1 MCHSIYTR
9 FHYNQ
14 DIYFQNTVALAS
26 VTLPA
31 TLFPPDVRSDCKL
44 QVAAFRSGRF
54 FPLSGNSSRM
64 RAHSRQLSV
73 NTPVIYVGL
82 GEDED
87 VFFSLSHQCKSMS
100 EFVAP

>member
-1 MCHSIYTR
+1 MTICTMYHYICTR
-9 FHYNQ
+9 LNYNQ

-31 TLFPPDVRSDCKL
+31 TLFPPDVPNDCKL

-54 FPLSGNSSRM
+54 FPISGNLTRT
-64 RAHSRQLSV
+64 RGHSRHLSV

-82 GEDED
+82 GKDKN
-87 VFFSLSHQCKSMS
+87 VMFPPFTPMQITI
-100 EFVAP
+100 